1 MKKTHKTLFLF
12 ATFLS
17 IFFPLSVSAN
27 SIFSCEAKR
36 VSGDNQMLKPNVYE
50 NIIYPTMV
58 ISNEDDTILY
68 VYSEHGRKWENN
80 YKIIAMRTFGGINKI
95 INKKN
100 LKKLI
105 MYNVSNKLVKKI
117 IVGVNNRKQL
127 NQLLKIC

>member
-1 MKKTHKTLFLF
+1 MSDKELKTVTINSTPLRLSRIDCRSKLGSKIMNKISKFLFL
-12 ATFLS
+12 TFLS

-80 YKIIAMRTFGGINKI
+80 Y
-95 INKKN
+95 
-100 LKKLI
+100 
-105 MYNVSNKLVKKI
+105 
-117 IVGVNNRKQL
+117 
-127 NQLLKIC
+127 

>member
-80 YKIIAMRTFGGINKI
+80 YKIIERDIN
-95 INKKN
+95 N
-100 LKKLI
+100 
-105 MYNVSNKLVKKI
+105 
-117 IVGVNNRKQL
+117 IVGVERFQADWINVIHVNLKNNEFSILYAGDNGETLTYGKCYI
-127 NQLLKIC
+127 N